1 MALIKDINKGSK
13 NPWYVVRRKDLD
25 QLILNIQ
32 AWATTSGFG
41 GGGIKTVG
49 VAASDETTDLTVG
62 LAKITFRMPYAMTLT
77 EVRASVNIA
86 PRDADKITV
95 NINQGGTSVL
105 STLLTIDVTEKTSEA
120 IGTVPAVISTS
131 ALTDDAE
138 ITIDIDQ
145 VGNTVA
151 GTGLKIWLIGT

>member
-1 MALIKDINKGSK
+1 MALIKDIDKGSK

>member
-1 MALIKDINKGSK
+1 MALIKDIDKGSK

-86 PRDADKITV
+86 PRDADKIEV

-105 STLLTIDVTEKTSEA
+105 STLLTIDVNEKTSEA

>member
-105 STLLTIDVTEKTSEA
+105 STLLTIDVTESCN
-120 IGTVPAVISTS
+120 IYISF
-131 ALTDDAE
+131 
-138 ITIDIDQ
+138 
-145 VGNTVA
+145 N
-151 GTGLKIWLIGT
+151 